1 MPSEDLTRNLK
12 RTVGIEAARMVGRGD
27 VVGLGTGSTAEFMIE
42 ELGRRVREEGL
53 DIVGIPTSF
62 DAAVLAR
69 RNGIPSGTLDDVDRI
84 DIAVDGADEVDPG
97 MDLIKGRGAA
107 HLREKIVD
115 GMAARFI
122 VIVDE
127 SKLVERLGTKCP
139 VPLEVLP
146 MAVQP
151 VMRAVEALG
160 GEPVLRMAVHKDGPV
175 ITDQGNMVVDARFA
189 GIDDP
194 GGMER
199 MLNNVPGILENGLFV
214 GLAAEV
220 LVGRISG
227 KGNIEVERRT
237 RARK

>member
-1 MPSEDLTRNLK
+1 MPSEDLTRDMK
-12 RTVGIEAARMVGRGD
+12 RTVGIEAARMVSPGD

-42 ELGRRVREEGL
+42 ELGRRVREEQL

-62 DAAVLAR
+62 DASVLAR
-69 RNGIPSGTLDDVDRI
+69 GNGIPPGTLDDVDRVH
-84 DIAVDGADEVDPG
+84 IAVDGADEVDPA
-97 MDLIKGRGAA
+97 MNLIKGRGAA

-115 GMAARFI
+115 GMAERFV

-127 SKLVERLGTKCP
+127 SKLVERLGTKRP

-151 VMRAVEALG
+151 VMRTVVALG

-175 ITDQGNMVVDARFA
+175 ITDQGNMVVDARFD

-194 GGMER
+194 GEMER
-199 MLNNVPGILENGLFV
+199 TLNNVPGILENGLFV
-214 GLAAEV
+214 GLATEV

-227 KGNIEVERRT
+227 EGRIEIERRT
-237 RARK
+237 

>member
-1 MPSEDLTRNLK
+1 MSSEDLTRDMK
-12 RTVGIEAARMVGRGD
+12 RTVGIEAARLVGPGD

-42 ELGRRVREEGL
+42 ELGRRVREEQL

-62 DAAVLAR
+62 DASVLAR
-69 RNGIPSGTLDDVDRI
+69 GSGIPTGTLDDVEWV
-84 DIAVDGADEVDPG
+84 DIAVDGADEVDPA
-97 MDLIKGRGAA
+97 MNLIKGRGAA

-115 GMAARFI
+115 GMAERFI

-127 SKLVERLGTKCP
+127 SKLVERLGTKSP

-199 MLNNVPGILENGLFV
+199 ALNNIPGILENGLFV
-214 GLAAEV
+214 GLATEI

-227 KGNIEVERRT
+227 DGRVEVERRT
-237 RARK
+237 

>member
-1 MPSEDLTRNLK
+1 MSSEDLTRDMK

-42 ELGRRVREEGL
+42 ELGRRVREENL
-53 DIVGIPTSF
+53 DIIGIPTSF

-69 RNGIPSGTLDDVDRI
+69 GNGIPAGTLDDVDRV
-84 DIAVDGADEVDPG
+84 DIAVDGADEVDPA
-97 MDLIKGRGAA
+97 MNLIKGRGAA

-115 GMAARFI
+115 GMAERFI

-127 SKLVERLGTKCP
+127 SKLVDRLGTKCP

-146 MAVQP
+146 LAVQP

-175 ITDQGNMVVDARFA
+175 ITDQGNMVVDARFD

-194 GGMER
+194 GEMER
-199 MLNNVPGILENGLFV
+199 TLNNVPGILENGLFV
-214 GLAAEV
+214 GLATEILIGSISAQ
-220 LVGRISG
+220 GR
-227 KGNIEVERRT
+227 IEVERRT
-237 RARK
+237 

>member
-1 MPSEDLTRNLK
+1 MTSEALTREMK
-12 RTVGIEAARMVGRGD
+12 KTVGVEAARMVGQGD
-27 VVGLGTGSTAEFMIE
+27 VVGLGTGSTAEFMIG
-42 ELGRRVREEGL
+42 ELGRRVREENL

-62 DAAVLAR
+62 DASALAR
-69 RNGIPSGTLDDVDRI
+69 RNGIPAGTLDDVDRV
-84 DIAVDGADEVDPG
+84 DIAVDGADEVDPA
-97 MDLIKGRGAA
+97 MNLIKGRGAA

-115 GMAARFI
+115 GMAERFI

-175 ITDQGNMVVDARFA
+175 ITDQGNMVLDARFA

-199 MLNNVPGILENGLFV
+199 TLNNIPGILENGLFV
-214 GLAAEV
+214 GLATEI
-220 LVGRISG
+220 LIGSISG
-227 KGNIEVERRT
+227 EGRIEVERRI
-237 RARK
+237 